1 LTLNQTS
8 PAFDFSFRLTF
19 LCVYNQPTNQL
30 TNHNLCQ
37 FNSIQ
42 TFVGSF
48 NTSVEWLLCFL
59 ISRKFISLCI
69 WLIWLLIN
77 FNQYWLLR
85 LEVGRRPTETATKRP
100 LDSTW
105 TLVVSTSALTCDL
118 FNYQLSVN
126 FIWFFKI
133 KSEFCFVDI
142 SVRFGLV
149 WFGETVRNS
158 YKPQIVC
165 CYLQMCFGDFQ
176 DFDWQSL
183 NSQTHKDWFSWIFGW
198 LSISISSKVY
208 Q

>member
-1 LTLNQTS
+1 MS
-8 PAFDFSFRLTF
+8 I
-19 LCVYNQPTNQL
+19 
-30 TNHNLCQ
+30 Q
-37 FNSIQ
+37 FNSNKRKRKSIQ

-59 ISRKFISLCI
+59 TSRKFISLWI

-133 KSEFCFVDI
+133 KSEFCLVDI
-142 SVRFGLV
+142 FVFCSV
-149 WFGETVRNS
+149 WFGETVKIHTNLRLFVVIF
-158 YKPQIVC
+158 KCV
-165 CYLQMCFGDFQ
+165 LVTFRTLTD
-176 DFDWQSL
+176 SL
-183 NSQTHKDWFSWIFGW
+183 
-198 LSISISSKVY
+198 
-208 Q
+208 

>member
-19 LCVYNQPTNQL
+19 LCVSNQPTNQL
-30 TNHNLCQ
+30 TNHTLCQ
-37 FNSIQ
+37 FNSKSKKINSNVCW
-42 TFVGSF
+42 FVQHFSWVI
-48 NTSVEWLLCFL
+48 TLLFD
-59 ISRKFISLCI
+59 SRKIISLWI

-85 LEVGRRPTETATKRP
+85 LEVGRRPNRDTATKRP

-133 KSEFCFVDI
+133 KSEFCLVDF
-142 SVRFGLV
+142 SVRFGSV
-149 WFGETVRNS
+149 RFGETVEIHIN
-158 YKPQIVC
+158 
-165 CYLQMCFGDFQ
+165 L
-176 DFDWQSL
+176 SL
-183 NSQTHKDWFSWIFGW
+183 FVVIFKCV
-198 LSISISSKVY
+198 LVTFRTLTDSL
-208 Q
+208 